1 MPQVFHPS
9 ANTLSRVVLFSL
21 AAGPG
26 ALLGLMMLLV
36 RSPYQTQVGV
46 VREQPVQFSHE
57 HHVKGLG
64 IDCRFCH
71 SSVETAA
78 SAGMPPTHT
87 CMTCHSQIWTG
98 SPLLEPVRASLK
110 EQKPLAWTRIHDLPD
125 FVYFHHG
132 VHVQKGVGCVEC
144 HGRVDNMPLA
154 WREKPLTMQWCLE
167 CHRDPEP
174 RLRPKDEVFNMEWT
188 PPEGSELAHAASTA
202 TTSAPA
208 EGSHANLGPH
218 PNTMNHVEVGQLT
231 NCSICHR

>member
-9 ANTLSRVVLFSL
+9 ANTLSRVVIFSL

-26 ALLGLMMLLV
+26 ALLGLMYLLV

-71 SSVETAA
+71 TSVETAA
-78 SAGMPPTHT
+78 SAGMPATHT

-98 SPLLEPVRASLK
+98 SPLLEPVRASLR
-110 EQKPLAWTRIHDLPD
+110 EQKPLEWTRVHDLPD
-125 FVYFHHG
+125 FVYFNHG
-132 VHVQKGVGCVEC
+132 VHVQKGVGCTEC
-144 HGRVDNMPLA
+144 HGRVDLMPLA
-154 WREKPLTMQWCLE
+154 WKEKPMTMEWCLE
-167 CHRDPEP
+167 CHRNPEP
-174 RLRPKDEVFNMEWT
+174 RLRPKDQVFNMEWA
-188 PPEGSELAHAASTA
+188 PPEGSDLHEAKAQVEGAH
-202 TTSAPA
+202 PDQ
-208 EGSHANLGPH
+208 GPH
-218 PNTMNHVEVGQLT
+218 PNTINHAEVGQLT